1 MRAALSAAVTHT
13 IAMPHGA
20 VSGSRRGPFTWDDFV
35 RLGEDDLRE
44 LIDGELV
51 EVEVPTKWHEHVV
64 AMLVTFLN
72 AWAIPRKAGRALASG
87 YKVRIDETRGVMPDV
102 QFLTAAGFAR
112 AGQEGLDDGRPE
124 LAVEVLSPSSR
135 GADRVK
141 KLGWYAS
148 IGTPEYWI
156 VDPQA
161 RTVERL
167 VLSAEGHYTIADGA
181 SDAEVFRPAS
191 FEGLEVPLAELW
203 DVPASWREE

>member
-1 MRAALSAAVTHT
+1 
-13 IAMPHGA
+13 MPHGA

-51 EVEVPTKWHEHVV
+51 EVEVPSKWHEHVV

-102 QFLTAAGFAR
+102 QFLTAAGFER
-112 AGQEGLDDGRPE
+112 AGQGGLDDGHPE

-141 KLGWYAS
+141 KLGWYAA

-161 RTVERL
+161 RTLERL
-167 VLSAEGHYTIADGA
+167 VLAPDGQYRIAEGATDAD
-181 SDAEVFRPAS
+181 VFRPPS
-191 FEGLEVPLAELW
+191 FEGLAIPLAELW
-203 DVPASWREE
+203 DVPAAWRDE

>member
-1 MRAALSAAVTHT
+1 MHT

-20 VSGSRRGPFTWDDFV
+20 VSGSRRGPFTWADFV
-35 RLGEDDLRE
+35 GLSEGDHRE
-44 LIDGELV
+44 LFDGELV
-51 EVEVPTKWHEHVV
+51 EVEVPSKWHEHVV

-102 QFLTAAGFAR
+102 QFLSPAGFAR
-112 AGQEGLDDGRPE
+112 AGDDGLADGHPE

-141 KLGWYAS
+141 KLAFYAA

-161 RTVERL
+161 RTIEQL
-167 VLSAEGHYTIADGA
+167 VLSAPGNYTIALGA
-181 SDAEVFRPAS
+181 SDAEVFRPS
-191 FEGLEVPLAELW
+191 TFEGLEIPLAELW
-203 DVPASWREE
+203 DVPAAWREE